1 MDVIEQAVQAPELTQ
16 LQAELPAEVR
26 LARAAAAG
34 DERSLV
40 SLMRAN
46 NRRLYRTARSILR
59 DDSEAEDVVQDT
71 YLKAIPA
78 MKEFRGEAKLSTWLV
93 RIAVNEAVLKL
104 RQRER
109 RPQSADNITD
119 LEDRLA
125 ERALAETPEDLA
137 LRGETRRLIEQKI
150 DRLPAAFRTVF
161 VLRALEELSVEEVS
175 ACLRIP
181 PATVRTRFL
190 RARRLLQAA
199 LTREMKRASDQAF
212 SFDGERCDRIVREVL
227 GSLRSEPP
235 CSSTPMQSQ
244 GETP

>member
-1 MDVIEQAVQAPELTQ
+1 MEAIAK
-16 LQAELPAEVR
+16 AERAESEDVR

-34 DERSLV
+34 DERALV

-78 MKEFRGEAKLSTWLV
+78 MERFRGEASLSTWLV

-109 RPQSADNITD
+109 RPQPTENITD
-119 LEDRLA
+119 IEDRPA
-125 ERALAETPEDLA
+125 EHALAETPEDAA
-137 LRGETRRLIEQKI
+137 LREETRRLIEQKI
-150 DRLPAAFRTVF
+150 DRLPSAYRTVF

-175 ACLRIP
+175 ECLRIP
-181 PATVRTRFL
+181 QSTVRTRFL

-199 LTREMKRASDQAF
+199 LTREMKRASEAAF

-227 GSLRSEPP
+227 KTLKSI
-235 CSSTPMQSQ
+235 Q
-244 GETP
+244 GDRP